1 MFKLFYLSVDTLRRR
16 TNPTNNEHTAIR
28 ECSHLLKLIGP
39 DLNQCWSL
47 FVSFT
52 EPLTIYCQ
60 PNTQNHWSRT
70 TTRIAST
77 EKNLHLLWW
86 QPTPN
91 HPCLYKLHLTST
103 FRTYS
108 KKIAILSRIWT
119 YSSISNARGRLSSFR
134 WQKII
139 SKWVKWGKGRGF
151 SLLPSPAENLIV
163 RTRVFWKFTRRH
175 CGAQTKDLTLNYFTL
190 SYRDLLSISTSPQTE
205 FTQEFLMQEE
215 NRVPK

>member
-163 RTRVFWKFTRRH
+163 RTRVFWKFYEETLWRSDEGPNIKLLYLILPWFTEYFH
-175 CGAQTKDLTLNYFTL
+175 LTANGIYPG
-190 SYRDLLSISTSPQTE
+190 ISNARGEPSS
-205 FTQEFLMQEE
+205 
-215 NRVPK
+215 